1 MQVANRSNNLP
12 AEKSL
17 CPVGFP
23 EKQTDAL
30 HFYMRGAIPFQE
42 DRFQFGN
49 LSGNP
54 ANVSIHSH
62 MEFNA
67 IGNAL

>member
-17 CPVGFP
+17 SLVGFP
-23 EKQTDAL
+23 EKQTDAMQ
-30 HFYMRGAIPFQE
+30 FYMRGAIPFQE
-42 DRFQFGN
+42 DQFQFGY

-54 ANVSIHSH
+54 ANVSIHSLI
-62 MEFNA
+62 EFNA
-67 IGNAL
+67 IGSAL